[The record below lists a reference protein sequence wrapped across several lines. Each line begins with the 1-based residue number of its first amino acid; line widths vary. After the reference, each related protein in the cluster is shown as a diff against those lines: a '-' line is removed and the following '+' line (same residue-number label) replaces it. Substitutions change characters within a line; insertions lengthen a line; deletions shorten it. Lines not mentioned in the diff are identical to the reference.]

1 MELKEGMIIE
11 CRRFTIQTKDKRKV
25 RQNVKKIG
33 GRLVSILVSAIIIC
47 LLTIIALYLSIKLD
61 CVNGEKEYYK
71 KENER
76 LQEKNRDLCM
86 KVAKYISKGR

>member
-1 MELKEGMIIE
+1 M
-11 CRRFTIQTKDKRKV
+11 
-25 RQNVKKIG
+25 
-33 GRLVSILVSAIIIC
+33 SILASAIIIC
-47 LLTIIALYLSIKLD
+47 LLMIMALYLSIKLD
-61 CVNGEKEYYK
+61 YANGEKEYYK

>member
-1 MELKEGMIIE
+1 M
-11 CRRFTIQTKDKRKV
+11 F
-25 RQNVKKIG
+25 
-33 GRLVSILVSAIIIC
+33 VSVSVITVS
-47 LLTIIALYLSIKLD
+47 LLTIIGFYLSIKLD
-61 CVNGEKEYYK
+61 CANGEKEYYK

>member
-1 MELKEGMIIE
+1 M
-11 CRRFTIQTKDKRKV
+11 
-25 RQNVKKIG
+25 
-33 GRLVSILVSAIIIC
+33 SILVSAIIVSI
-47 LLTIIALYLSIKLD
+47 LIIMAFYLSIKLD
-61 CVNGEKEYYK
+61 CANGEKEYYK

>member
-1 MELKEGMIIE
+1 MLA
-11 CRRFTIQTKDKRKV
+11 
-25 RQNVKKIG
+25 
-33 GRLVSILVSAIIIC
+33 LVSAIIVSVLVIM
-47 LLTIIALYLSIKLD
+47 AFYLSIKLD
-61 CVNGEKEYYK
+61 YANGEKEYYK